1 MPIPK
6 TDRLT
11 RWRLLLGGEEADGT
25 GQELEGQLAQMDQAL
40 SLLYDSEPGDRK
52 GGLGQSNPQV
62 NRWLG
67 DIRKYFPASVVQ
79 ILQQD
84 ALDRLGLQEMLL
96 EPEMLSQLEP
106 DVHLAATLIG
116 LKNVIPDRT
125 RETARQVVAK
135 IVAQLEKRLRLPMIQ
150 AVKGAINRASRKMNP
165 RLRDIDWHRTI
176 RLNLKHYQ
184 KEYNSIIP
192 ARLAG
197 FGRKGGYQKE
207 VILLVDQSGSMAS
220 SLVYAGVLG
229 AVLATMR
236 SLKTHMVVFDTEVV
250 DLTDRLHDPVE
261 LLFGVQ
267 LGGGTDINRAL
278 AYAEKLIRKPK
289 DTILVLISDLFEG
302 GKRHDMLRR
311 VSNLKA
317 SGVSFISLLALSDE
331 GKPAFDSMI
340 ANQFSQ
346 WNIPVFGATPD
357 QFPRIMAAAIMGQR
371 IPQS

>member
-176 RLNLKHYQ
+176 RLNLNHYQ